1 MAGLVICDASPI
13 IATIIGMARVDGLDW
28 LKPLFGQVWIPGQVE
43 SEVLSDRARQDQAV
57 IRAAVSTGILNV
69 WPDPIEPV
77 IAADLDE
84 GESAC
89 IDLAL
94 AHPGSLLLMDERA
107 GRAVAREHGI
117 VVSGTAAVIGQA
129 RTRDLIPSARDIFE
143 RLLQGDFRI
152 APEVIR
158 TVLRQVGETCD

>member
-1 MAGLVICDASPI
+1 MAGLVICDAGPI
-13 IATIIGMARVDGLDW
+13 IGLARVHGLDW
-28 LKPLFGQVWIPGQVE
+28 LKPLFGQVWIPVQVE
-43 SEVLSDRARQDQAV
+43 SELLSGPARQGQAV
-57 IRAAVSTGILNV
+57 IRTAVSTGILNV
-69 WPDPIEPV
+69 WPNPIEPV

-107 GRAVAREHGI
+107 GRTVAREHDI
-117 VVSGTAAVIGQA
+117 AVAGTAAVIGQA
-129 RTRDLIPSARDIFE
+129 RTRGLIPSARDIFE

-152 APEVIR
+152 TPEVIR
-158 TVLRQVGETCD
+158 TVLRQVGEACD

>member
-13 IATIIGMARVDGLDW
+13 IGLARVDGLDW
-28 LKPLFGQVWIPGQVE
+28 LTPMFGQVWIPGQVE

-57 IRAAVSTGILNV
+57 IRAAVGRGILNV
-69 WPDPIEPV
+69 WPNPIEPV

-94 AHPGSLLLMDERA
+94 AHPGSLVLIDDRA
-107 GRAVAREHGI
+107 GRTMAREHGI
-117 VVSGTAAVIGQA
+117 AVAGTAAVIGQA
-129 RTRDLIPSARDIFE
+129 RTRGLIPSARDIFE

-152 APEVIR
+152 APEVIL
-158 TVLRQVGETCD
+158 TVLRQVGEACD

>member
-1 MAGLVICDASPI
+1 MAGLVICDPSPI
-13 IATIIGMARVDGLDW
+13 IGLARVDGLDW
-28 LKPLFGQVWIPGQVE
+28 LKPLFGQVWVPVQVE
-43 SEVLSDRARQDQAV
+43 SEVLSGRARQDQAV
-57 IRAAVSTGILNV
+57 IRDAVDTGVLNL
-69 WPDPIEPV
+69 WSDPIEPAISV
-77 IAADLDE
+77 DLDG

-94 AHPGSLLLMDERA
+94 AHPGSLLLIDEQA

-117 VVSGTAAVIGQA
+117 AVAGTAAVIGQA
-129 RTRDLIPSARDIFE
+129 RLQGLIPSARDIFE

-158 TVLRQVGETCD
+158 TVLRQIGEDRD

>member
-13 IATIIGMARVDGLDW
+13 IGLARVDGLDW
-28 LKPLFGQVWIPGQVE
+28 LKPLFGKVWIAGQVE
-43 SEVLSDRARQDQAV
+43 SELLSGRVRQDQVV
-57 IRAAVSTGILNV
+57 IRAAVGKGIVNV
-69 WPDPIEPV
+69 WPNPINSV

-117 VVSGTAAVIGQA
+117 AVAGTAAVIGQA
-129 RTRDLIPSARDIFE
+129 RTRGLIPSARDIFE

-152 APEVIR
+152 EPEVIR
-158 TVLRQVGETCD
+158 TVLRQVGEARD